1 MLDWLKTILGDSY
14 NEDVDK
20 KVSAE
25 IGKNFVTKTDFNAVN
40 AEKKTLTE
48 QVAERDKQISSLKDK
63 GGDADALKA
72 EIERLQGENKAA
84 KEKYDGEMK
93 EFRKNALIDAELTK
107 AGAVNVKAVKALLDL
122 SKIDVDDEGKLT
134 GFTDVLKPVKDT
146 EKWAF
151 PNAGAAG
158 DDGEDNG
165 TGAGTASTGIPQGG
179 AAEKLTGVESAFYE
193 RFPDLAPKD
202 GD

>member
-1 MLDWLKTILGDSY
+1 MLDWLKTILGESY
-14 NEDVDK
+14 NEEIDK

-63 GGDADALKA
+63 GGDAEALKA

-122 SKIDVDDEGKLT
+122 SKVDVDDEGKLT
-134 GFTDVLKPVKDT
+134 GFTDVLKPVQDT

-151 PNAGAAG
+151 PNAGDG
-158 DDGEDNG
+158 DADDG
-165 TGAGTASTGIPQGG
+165 TGAGAASTGLPQGG
-179 AAEKLTGVESAFYE
+179 AAEKLNGVEREFYK

>member
-1 MLDWLKTILGDSY
+1 MLEWLKMILGDSY

-40 AEKKTLTE
+40 EEKKTLTE
-48 QVAERDKQISSLKDK
+48 QVAERDKQISGLKDK
-63 GGDADALKA
+63 GGDAEALKA

-84 KEKYDGEMK
+84 KEKYDSEMK
-93 EFRKNALIDAELTK
+93 DFRKNALIDAELTK

-122 SKIDVDDEGKLT
+122 SKVDVDGEGKLT
-134 GFTDVLKPVKDT
+134 GFSDVLKPVQDA

-151 PNAGAAG
+151 PNAGSAG
-158 DDGEDNG
+158 DGADD
-165 TGAGTASTGIPQGG
+165 GAGAGAASTGLPQGG
-179 AAEKLTGVESAFYE
+179 ASEKLTGVEAEFYK
-193 RFPDLAPKD
+193 RFPDLSPKD
-202 GD
+202 GE

>member
-1 MLDWLKTILGDSY
+1 MLEWLKTILGDSY

-20 KVSAE
+20 KISAE
-25 IGKNFVTKTDFNAVN
+25 IGKNFVTKTDFNTVN
-40 AEKKTLTE
+40 EEKKTLAE

-63 GGDADALKA
+63 GGDAEALKA
-72 EIERLQGENKAA
+72 EIERLQSENKAA
-84 KEKYDGEMK
+84 KEKYDSEMK

-122 SKIDVDDEGKLT
+122 SKVDVDSEGKLI
-134 GFTDVLKPVKDT
+134 GFSEVLKPVQDT

-151 PNAGAAG
+151 PNTGSADDGAGAGAA
-158 DDGEDNG
+158 
-165 TGAGTASTGIPQGG
+165 STGLPQGG
-179 AAEKLTGVESAFYE
+179 ASEKLTGVEAEFYK

>member
-1 MLDWLKTILGDSY
+1 MLEWLKTILGDSY

-40 AEKKTLTE
+40 EEKKTLTE
-48 QVAERDKQISSLKDK
+48 QVTERDKQISGLKDK
-63 GGDADALKA
+63 GGDAEALKA
-72 EIERLQGENKAA
+72 EIERLQSENKAA
-84 KEKYDGEMK
+84 KEKYDSEMK
-93 EFRKNALIDAELTK
+93 DFRKNALIDAELTK

-122 SKIDVDDEGKLT
+122 SKVDVDSEGKLI
-134 GFTDVLKPVKDT
+134 GFSEVLKPVQDT

-151 PNAGAAG
+151 PNAGSA
-158 DDGEDNG
+158 DDGA
-165 TGAGTASTGIPQGG
+165 GAGAASTGLPQGG
-179 AAEKLTGVESAFYE
+179 ASEKLTGVEAEFYK

>member
-1 MLDWLKTILGDSY
+1 MLDWLKTILGESY
-14 NEDVDK
+14 NEEIDK

-48 QVAERDKQISSLKDK
+48 QVAERDKQISGLKDK
-63 GGDADALKA
+63 GGDAETLKA
-72 EIERLQGENKAA
+72 EIERLQSENKAA
-84 KEKYDGEMK
+84 KEKYDSEMK
-93 EFRKNALIDAELTK
+93 DFRKNALIDAELTK

-122 SKIDVDDEGKLT
+122 SKVDVDDEGKLT
-134 GFTDVLKPVKDT
+134 GFSDVLKPVQDA

-151 PNAGAAG
+151 PNAGDG
-158 DDGEDNG
+158 DADDD

-179 AAEKLTGVESAFYE
+179 AAEKLTGVENEFYK